1 MLVKFA
7 VLGVLAIAAARVS
20 TVAAAAHNIAT
31 ALVSLTFTAAVAI
44 GQAVV
49 PVVSM
54 RADREG
60 VRRAVLAGL
69 MITGAALAIIC
80 AVIVLSDVV
89 PLFTDDPEV
98 AAAVA
103 GVLAL
108 IVLVVLCDGV
118 QAVLGFGLT
127 GLKRTTP
134 SFVVFAVGYG
144 LLALAAVPVATT
156 AGLTGLWVALAL
168 ANLVVAVGQGL
179 AFHRQSNL

>member
-1 MLVKFA
+1 
-7 VLGVLAIAAARVS
+7 
-20 TVAAAAHNIAT
+20 
-31 ALVSLTFTAAVAI
+31 
-44 GQAVV
+44 
-49 PVVSM
+49 
-54 RADREG
+54 
-60 VRRAVLAGL
+60 
-69 MITGAALAIIC
+69 MITGAALAVIC
-80 AVIVLSDVV
+80 AVVVLGDVV

-98 AAAVA
+98 AASVA
-103 GVLAL
+103 HLLAL

-144 LLALAAVPVATT
+144 LLALAAVPVAAT
-156 AGLTGLWVALAL
+156 AGLTGLWVALAV